1 MPKRG
6 QDNID
11 IMGEMIAGGHA
22 PSLPAGM
29 RLYAIGDI
37 HGRKDRFDILLRQI
51 IEDNSLRGLAGR
63 EGTHIVLLGD
73 YIDRGMDSKGM
84 IDFFLHPEPSGF
96 HWHFVGGNH
105 ETAMIEI
112 FSAAPRKVSPEK
124 LADWLS
130 RYGGR
135 ETMISYG
142 IPADEID
149 NAAVQLRSKHVTLE
163 FADKLLM
170 SWRAK
175 IPPAHFEFLFALPDS
190 LQFGD
195 YFFAHA
201 GIKPGIA
208 VEKQKSDD
216 LRRIR
221 GEFLKD
227 ERDHGV
233 VVVHGHSMRS
243 EPEIRPN
250 RIGIDT
256 GAYTSSGRL
265 TAVGLEGRSRW
276 LLASGQAG
284 VIGADSLKEGRLPFI
299 LKAF

>member
-6 QDNID
+6 QDSID
-11 IMGEMIAGGHA
+11 IMGEMVAGGRA
-22 PSLPAGM
+22 PTLPAGM
-29 RLYAIGDI
+29 RLYAIGDV
-37 HGRKDRFDILLRQI
+37 HGRKDRFDVLLKQI
-51 IEDNSLRGLAGR
+51 TEDNGLRGSAGR
-63 EGTHIVLLGD
+63 GGTHIVLLGD
-73 YIDRGMDSKGM
+73 YIDRGMDSKGL
-84 IDFFLHPEPSGF
+84 IDFFLNPQPSDF
-96 HWHFVGGNH
+96 HWHFIGGNH

-112 FSAAPRKVSPEK
+112 FSSAPRKVSPEK

-142 IPADEID
+142 IAAGEID
-149 NAAVQLRSKHVTLE
+149 NAALQLKSKHVTLE

-175 IPPAHFEFLFALPDS
+175 IPPAHFEFLFSLPDY

-201 GIKPGIA
+201 GIRPGIA
-208 VEKQKSDD
+208 VENQKSDD

-221 GEFLKD
+221 GQFLKD
-227 ERDHGV
+227 RRDHGV

-243 EPEIRPN
+243 EPEIRVN

-256 GAYTSSGRL
+256 GAYTTSGRL
-265 TAVGLEGRSRW
+265 TSVGLEGRSRW
-276 LLASGQAG
+276 LLASGQPG
-284 VIGADSLKEGRLPFI
+284 VVGADSLKEGRLPFI